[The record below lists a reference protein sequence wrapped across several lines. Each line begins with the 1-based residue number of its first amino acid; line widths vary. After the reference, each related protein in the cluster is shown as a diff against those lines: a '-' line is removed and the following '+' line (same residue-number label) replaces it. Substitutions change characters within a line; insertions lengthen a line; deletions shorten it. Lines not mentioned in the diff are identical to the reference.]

1 MLTDDLTRYVALH
14 HALGFKFRVQQ
25 GQLQSYVAFARAA
38 GDDVVRA
45 DRVMAWAS
53 MAPSAPQRRN
63 RLLIVRRFA
72 LAMHA
77 ENARHEVPAVDAV
90 GRSPAER
97 RRPHI
102 YSADEIAK
110 LMHAAAELSPTG
122 TLRPT
127 TYATLFGLLAATGL
141 RISEALALR
150 LGDLSGD
157 GLVVRQ
163 TKFRKS
169 RLLPL
174 HDTTRRALNAYMAVR
189 ASVAGADDRL
199 FLSNAGTPPAYST
212 VITVFLSLARA
223 IGLRGAPGEA
233 GPCIH
238 DLRHSFAVRSL
249 EACGSDSRAVAR
261 HAVGLSTYLGH
272 AHVTDTY
279 WYLHATPTLMIRIA
293 DAGEALY
300 QRDAP

>member
-1 MLTDDLTRYVALH
+1 MLIDDLARYVALH
-14 HALGFKFRVQQ
+14 HALGFKFRIQQ
-25 GQLQSYVAFARAA
+25 GLLRSYVSVAQAA
-38 GDDVVRA
+38 GDDIVRA
-45 DRVMAWAS
+45 DRAMAWAN

-63 RLLIVRRFA
+63 RLLTVRRFA

-77 ENARHEVPAVDAV
+77 ENARHEVPAADAV
-90 GRSPAER
+90 GRPSVER

-102 YSADEIAK
+102 YSAEEITR
-110 LMHAAAELSPTG
+110 LMRAAAGLQPAG

-127 TYATLFGLLAATGL
+127 TYRTLFGLLAATGL

-150 LGDLSGD
+150 LGDISDD
-157 GLVVRQ
+157 GLVVQ
-163 TKFRKS
+163 ETKFRKS

-174 HDTTRRALNAYMAVR
+174 HDTTRQALDAYVR
-189 ASVAGADDRL
+189 TRVSVAGADDRL

-212 VITVFLSLARA
+212 VVTVFLSLARA
-223 IGLRGAPGEA
+223 IGLRGAPGEP

-249 EACGSDSRAVAR
+249 EACGPDRHAVAR
-261 HAVGLSTYLGH
+261 HVVGLSTYLGH

-279 WYLHATPTLMIRIA
+279 WYLHATPTLMARIA

-300 QRDAP
+300 RREAP

>member
-1 MLTDDLTRYVALH
+1 MLIDDLARYVALH
-14 HALGFKFRVQQ
+14 HALGFKFRIQQ
-25 GQLQSYVAFARAA
+25 GLLRSYVAFARAA
-38 GDDVVRA
+38 GDNVVRA
-45 DRVMAWAS
+45 NRAVAWAS

-63 RLLIVRRFA
+63 RLLTVRRFA

-77 ENARHEVPAVDAV
+77 ENARHEVPAADAV

-102 YSADEIAK
+102 YSTEEITR
-110 LMHAAAELSPTG
+110 LMRAAAGLQPAG
-122 TLRPT
+122 TLRPA
-127 TYATLFGLLAATGL
+127 TYRTLFGLLAATGL

-150 LGDLSGD
+150 LGDISDD
-157 GLVVRQ
+157 GLVVQ
-163 TKFRKS
+163 ETKFRKS

-174 HDTTRRALNAYMAVR
+174 HDTTRQALNAYVR
-189 ASVAGADDRL
+189 TRVSVAGADDRL

-212 VITVFLSLARA
+212 VVTVFLSLARA
-223 IGLRGAPGEA
+223 IGLRGAPGVP

-249 EACGSDSRAVAR
+249 ETCGPDRHAVAR
-261 HAVGLSTYLGH
+261 HVVGLSTYLGH

-279 WYLHATPTLMIRIA
+279 WYLHATPTLMARIA

-300 QRDAP
+300 RRDAP